1 MRALR
6 FDGRLRLATRV
17 AVPRPGRGEALVRV
31 RRAGICR
38 TDLEIAKGYMGFRGT
53 LGHEFVGEVVAAPTR
68 ALVGRRVAGEINCG
82 CGRCGWCRRGE
93 GNHCPTRTVLGI
105 VGRDGA
111 FADWVAL
118 PEENLHPIPKRLT
131 DEAAAF
137 VEPVAAAFRI
147 LDDVDVAGARDVLV
161 LGDGKLG
168 LLVAQVLGLVN
179 RRLVLLG
186 RHAEKVARARRLGI
200 DARRGGGR
208 RTPAPADVV
217 VDCTGSA
224 AGLPEAL
231 ALTRPRGTLV
241 LKSTAAHGAPLN
253 LAPIVIHE
261 LKVVGSRCGPFAPAI
276 AALRDGRVRVGPL
289 VTATLPAER
298 ALEAFR
304 AAAAPGALK
313 VQIDFSA
320 A

>member
-17 AVPRPGRGEALVRV
+17 PVPRPARGEALIRV

-53 LGHEFVGEVVAAPTR
+53 LGHEFVGEVVAARDR

-82 CGRCGWCRRGE
+82 CGRCASCRRGE

-111 FADWVAL
+111 FADWLTL
-118 PEENLHPIPKRLT
+118 PEANLHPLPDGLP
-131 DEAAAF
+131 DEAAVF

-147 LDDVDVAGARDVLV
+147 LDDVDVAGAGDVLV
-161 LGDGKLG
+161 LGDGKLA

-179 RRLVLLG
+179 RRVALIG
-186 RHAEKVARARRLGI
+186 RHAAKVARARRLGI
-200 DARRGGGR
+200 DARRGGR
-208 RTPAPADVV
+208 RAPAPADVV

-224 AGLPEAL
+224 EGFPEAL

-253 LAPIVIHE
+253 LAPVVIHE
-261 LKVVGSRCGPFAPAI
+261 LKVVGSRCGPFTPAI

-304 AAAAPGALK
+304 AAGARGALK